1 MSVIVDKNLA
11 EMLAN
16 GLSEMGL
23 KLSSEQQHKLL
34 AYVGLLEKWNKTYSL
49 TSIREPERMVPLHLL
64 DSLAPLAKLP
74 DHALRMLDVGSG
86 FGTPGIPLAIARP
99 DWQLTLLDSN
109 HKKTTFLR
117 QAILELKLD
126 NISVVTDRVEAY
138 QPETGFQIITS
149 RAFAELSEFVR
160 LTGHLLAEG
169 GEWAALKGV
178 YPYEEIALLPADVHV
193 AGVDSLAVPGL
204 DAERHL
210 VHVVKV
216 V

>member
-23 KLSSEQQHKLL
+23 VLSSEQQNKLL

-178 YPYEEIALLPADVHV
+178 YPYEEIALLPAGVHV
-193 AGVDSLAVPGL
+193 TGVDSLAVPGL

-216 V
+216 I